1 MPLFT
6 EPTFRYGGD
15 KALFIEVGDEI
26 TPEVNRSIRHLL
38 NAIDTAAI
46 PGVQALAPTY
56 RSILVY
62 YDPLTLQVEDLQQR
76 LAELY
81 GNLGDADLGAS
92 KVVEI
97 PTLYGGDYGPDIEF
111 VATHTNLTEAEVIEV
126 HTSADYL
133 VYMVGFNPG
142 FPYLGGMS
150 EKIATP
156 RLPTPRVRMVPGSV
170 GIAERQTGIYPLAS
184 PRGLAGHRKVT
195 HKNVRPQQRSPV
207 PGRGRRYGPLHIHRG
222 GESTGRSR
230 SKSRR
235 ELSKSRFGTRAEIN
249 MGVIEIIEPGLLT
262 TVQDMGRY
270 GYLHHGVPAS
280 GAMDPVALRMANILT
295 GNPEDEACLEVT
307 LAGPRLHF
315 RSPALV
321 AISGADLSP
330 SLNDSP
336 APMWESFLARQGD
349 VLSFGEHRSGTR
361 AYVAVTGGFDIPVVM
376 GSKSTFMKAAIGG
389 FQGPSAGGRRH
400 AFDSAPR
407 LFR

>member
-6 EPTFRYGGD
+6 EPTFRFGGD

-38 NAIDTAAI
+38 NAIDSADI

-81 GNLGDADLGAS
+81 GNLEDADLGAS

-97 PTLYGGDYGPDIEF
+97 PTLYGGEYGPDIEF
-111 VATHTNLTEAEVIEV
+111 VATHTNLSEAEVIKV

-184 PRGLAGHRKVT
+184 PRGLAGYRKVT
-195 HKNVRPQQRSPV
+195 HKNVRPRQGAPIPRRGGRS
-207 PGRGRRYGPLHIHRG
+207 GPFHVHRG
-222 GESTGRSR
+222 GTVLGNREASR
-230 SKSRR
+230 
-235 ELSKSRFGTRAEIN
+235 G
-249 MGVIEIIEPGLLT
+249 
-262 TVQDMGRY
+262 
-270 GYLHHGVPAS
+270 
-280 GAMDPVALRMANILT
+280 
-295 GNPEDEACLEVT
+295 GN
-307 LAGPRLHF
+307 
-315 RSPALV
+315 
-321 AISGADLSP
+321 
-330 SLNDSP
+330 
-336 APMWESFLARQGD
+336 
-349 VLSFGEHRSGTR
+349 
-361 AYVAVTGGFDIPVVM
+361 
-376 GSKSTFMKAAIGG
+376 
-389 FQGPSAGGRRH
+389 FQGHGSERGLISIWA
-400 AFDSAPR
+400 S
-407 LFR
+407 

>member
-6 EPTFRYGGD
+6 EPIFRYGGD
-15 KALFIEVGDEI
+15 KSLFVEVGDEI

-38 NAIDTAAI
+38 NAIDTADI

-76 LAELY
+76 LAEIY

-156 RLPTPRVRMVPGSV
+156 RLPTPRVRMVPGLRRNRRAADGHISA
-170 GIAERQTGIYPLAS
+170 GQS
-184 PRGLAGHRKVT
+184 RGLAGHRKVT
-195 HKNVRPQQRSPV
+195 HKNVRPRQRSPV

-222 GESTGRSR
+222 GEVPGDREASRGGNFQSHGSGRGL
-230 SKSRR
+230 KS
-235 ELSKSRFGTRAEIN
+235 IW
-249 MGVIEIIEPGLLT
+249 
-262 TVQDMGRY
+262 
-270 GYLHHGVPAS
+270 AS
-280 GAMDPVALRMANILT
+280 
-295 GNPEDEACLEVT
+295 
-307 LAGPRLHF
+307 
-315 RSPALV
+315 
-321 AISGADLSP
+321 
-330 SLNDSP
+330 
-336 APMWESFLARQGD
+336 
-349 VLSFGEHRSGTR
+349 
-361 AYVAVTGGFDIPVVM
+361 
-376 GSKSTFMKAAIGG
+376 
-389 FQGPSAGGRRH
+389 
-400 AFDSAPR
+400 
-407 LFR
+407 